1 MVVCGVTAT
10 GEKYLEKTEYTVD
23 LGGLDFEKEGTY
35 TITYTYKKDT
45 SIKATLTVEVV
56 APEFTFRAIVGE
68 GVGLIHYGGEEMP
81 NSLFKKYIPD
91 SLYVSSTVRVDKTAE
106 GQFDY
111 TVSHK
116 GLALNNLNAEETEDL
131 FHTLDAV
138 LKIGSAESVNLQ
150 IGTIAVNALIGNEQS
165 VGFAYSLKAVGA
177 TTFYFAN
184 ITTAENSIDCFMVV

>member
-68 GVGLIHYGGEEMP
+68 GKRERIRSRIP
-81 NSLFKKYIPD
+81 IKK
-91 SLYVSSTVRVDKTAE
+91 
-106 GQFDY
+106 
-111 TVSHK
+111 
-116 GLALNNLNAEETEDL
+116 
-131 FHTLDAV
+131 TLP
-138 LKIGSAESVNLQ
+138 SRQ
-150 IGTIAVNALIGNEQS
+150 R
-165 VGFAYSLKAVGA
+165 
-177 TTFYFAN
+177 
-184 ITTAENSIDCFMVV
+184 